1 MLKSNW
7 SMLVRASAMLGV
19 LTLGACSISGLLPDW
34 TSPEVAGPEPAYRFI
49 IANGLAAIVG
59 SPSSAGTFEISGL
72 RRVDSLKGASWLAC
86 LRTQSLPQLP
96 NYYAVFLQKDR
107 VVDSRLSVLIDQCEL
122 QTYSSF
128 DWVADAKAPPVR

>member
-1 MLKSNW
+1 
-7 SMLVRASAMLGV
+7 MLGV

-49 IANGLAAIVG
+49 IANNRVVIVAT
-59 SPSSAGTFEISGL
+59 PSGAGTFEISGL
-72 RRVDSLKGASWLAC
+72 RRVDSLKGASWLVC
-86 LRTQSLPQLP
+86 LRTESVPQLP
-96 NYYAVFLQKDR
+96 RYYAVFLQKER